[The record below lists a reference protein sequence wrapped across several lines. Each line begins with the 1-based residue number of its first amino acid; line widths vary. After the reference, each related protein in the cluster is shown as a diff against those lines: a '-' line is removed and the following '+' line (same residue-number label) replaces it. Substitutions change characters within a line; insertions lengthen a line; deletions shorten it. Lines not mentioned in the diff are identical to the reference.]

1 MTTVLAALTP
11 DRAVALTRPK
21 FDAVTIAM
29 HWATVLLVI
38 GLFAVGLALATH
50 QAPNEATVET
60 LLTLHRSLGVSVW
73 TLSAVRLAWR
83 ANWASFPPW
92 PQSMGSAQR
101 LAARFSEYGLYALLM
116 IQPLTGTVES
126 LSRGHPFELFFVV
139 RVPAL
144 MARNGTIVHLFE
156 AIHEW
161 GAWLFAAVIGVH
173 AAAGLLHR
181 FILRDGVFQSMSP
194 FSRGPARSA

>member
-1 MTTVLAALTP
+1 MTTVLAAITP
-11 DRAVALTRPK
+11 DRAAALTRPK
-21 FDAVTIAM
+21 FDTVTIAI
-29 HWATVLLVI
+29 HWTTVLLVI
-38 GLFAVGLALATH
+38 GLFAVGIALATH
-50 QAPNEATVET
+50 QAPSEATVEI
-60 LLTLHRSLGVSVW
+60 LLTVHRSLGVSVW
-73 TLSAVRLAWR
+73 MLTVARLAWR

-92 PQSMGSAQR
+92 PQSMGPAQR

-116 IQPLTGTVES
+116 IQPLTGMVAS

-144 MARNGTIVHLFE
+144 MARNGTMVHLFE

-161 GAWLFAAVIGVH
+161 GAWLFAAVISVH
-173 AAAGLLHR
+173 AAASLLHR

-194 FSRGPARSA
+194 LRRRPARST